1 METEQEAI
9 IREVQAF
16 SEAWSHGDA
25 KAAASFYTDDGIR
38 VGAAGDMQQGR
49 SELEAAYNQLF
60 HGPFEGAKVVQ
71 ERGMVRLL
79 TPEFAT
85 WRGGLRI
92 EMPDGRVLEG
102 HVVQIMKKTAGRW
115 LVLEGHP
122 KLYPPPPSQ

>member
-71 ERGMVRLL
+71 ERGVDV
-79 TPEFAT
+79 EA
-85 WRGGLRI
+85 
-92 EMPDGRVLEG
+92 DAEG
-102 HVVQIMKKTAGRW
+102 EHAPVVGVGAGRG
-115 LVLEGHP
+115 LADL
-122 KLYPPPPSQ
+122 